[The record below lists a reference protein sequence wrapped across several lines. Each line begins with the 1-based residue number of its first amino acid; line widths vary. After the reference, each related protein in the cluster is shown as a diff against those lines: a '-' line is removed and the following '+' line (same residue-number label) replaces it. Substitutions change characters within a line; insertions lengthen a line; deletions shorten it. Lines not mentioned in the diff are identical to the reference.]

1 MRITEENIYT
11 VDDIMELPE
20 NAHVELIDGK
30 LYYMDIPPTSHQA
43 IAGKLLYDIYMYLKE
58 KNLKQQISVARYGVF
73 LEPYNKTFVIPDI
86 SVICDS
92 TKFNEYGC
100 VGAPDWIIEIVTE
113 NSRSINYSTKLFK
126 YYDSGVREYWI
137 VDYLKNRIWV
147 YDFEKENFGDYTFS
161 DTVKVGIFDDL
172 EINFSELDI

>member
-43 IAGKLLYDIYMYLKE
+43 IAGKLLCDIYMYLKE

-147 YDFEKENFGDYTFS
+147 YYFEKENFGDYTFS
-161 DTVKVGIFDDL
+161 DIVKVNIFDDL
-172 EINFSELDI
+172 EINFSDLDI